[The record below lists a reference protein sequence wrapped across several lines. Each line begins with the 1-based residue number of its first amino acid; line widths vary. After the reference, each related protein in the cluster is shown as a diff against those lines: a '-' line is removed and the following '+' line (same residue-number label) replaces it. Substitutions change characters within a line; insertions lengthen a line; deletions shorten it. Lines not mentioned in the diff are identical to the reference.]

1 MDMKKIHNSVSKLII
16 SLVSLG
22 AVAQAEAVPSGWSP
36 PNVTLR
42 ATLNNAP
49 AMSPVRWSVYR
60 MDTGSVSA
68 PVRVYNNRH
77 SLAIALPPGRY
88 RAEANLNSV
97 SRSRV
102 FDVSSRAT
110 NNVVVAMD

>member
-1 MDMKKIHNSVSKLII
+1 MKLKKIRDILLKFFMVVGLSGL
-16 SLVSLG
+16 
-22 AVAQAEAVPSGWSP
+22 AAQALAIPSGWTP

-60 MDTGSVSA
+60 VDNGSTV
-68 PVRVYNNRH
+68 PFRTYNNRH

-88 RAEANLNSV
+88 VAEANLNSV
-97 SRSRV
+97 SRSRI

-110 NNVVVAMD
+110 NNVVLAMD